1 MTIDRLGSIDPAA
14 NYNKTG
20 KASKAAKKDTS
31 DTIAVSAEARSKAE
45 IFAASES
52 VKNAPDIRMDKV
64 EEAKRKLQDPSYISK
79 KVVESVADKILD
91 LFGV

>member
-1 MTIDRLGSIDPAA
+1 MTIDRLGSIDPAS

-20 KASKAAKKDTS
+20 KASKTVKKDTS

-45 IFAASES
+45 IFAATES
-52 VKNAPDIRMDKV
+52 VRNTPDIRMDKV

-79 KVVESVADKILD
+79 KVVESVADKIID